1 MVYYWCT
8 ERTTY
13 CCTATVDY
21 RYLVIWRLNINW
33 SLGSTAEHA
42 PLLQFACI
50 VLICICL
57 LLFLYGAV
65 MGQLRTFLIGMK
77 ASFSVFSRETNSI
90 TNARGTHNHAPNPQK
105 VRAMLEE
112 VTVVENMV
120 NSCSTQMLK
129 PQHVLTK
136 VCGSF
141 LL

>member
-1 MVYYWCT
+1 MEPDFLTGAY
-8 ERTTY
+8 E
-13 CCTATVDY
+13 
-21 RYLVIWRLNINW
+21 
-33 SLGSTAEHA
+33 SLQSTLHCYS
-42 PLLQFACI
+42 LR
-50 VLICICL
+50 VLCFFGV
-57 LLFLYGAV
+57 LLFLYGV
-65 MGQLRTFLIGMK
+65 EMGQFTTFLIVMK

-129 PQHVLTK
+129 PQHVLAK